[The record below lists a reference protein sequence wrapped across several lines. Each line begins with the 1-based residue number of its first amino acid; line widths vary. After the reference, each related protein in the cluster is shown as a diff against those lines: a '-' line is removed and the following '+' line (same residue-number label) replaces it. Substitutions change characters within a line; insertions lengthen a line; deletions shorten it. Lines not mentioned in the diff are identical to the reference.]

1 MVRKFKGL
9 GLRSVLLAGTAM
21 GLAGCA
27 SMGAEDGGVS
37 AAAAQADPT
46 ASELSALAAEISE
59 LEVDI
64 PFTKYVLENGLT
76 LVVHEDNRTPTVNVQ
91 VYYHVGSKNEPDG
104 RSGFAHLFEHL
115 MFNGSENFND
125 DFFAATQ
132 QIGAT
137 NQNGTTSTDR
147 TNYYQTVPT
156 EALDTVLW
164 LESDRM
170 GYLLGAVDQAR
181 LDEQRG
187 VVQNEKRQ
195 GENQPYGLVYN
206 HIVAAMYPEEHPY
219 GHTVIG
225 SMEDLEAATL
235 DDVRDWFNKWYG
247 PSNAVLV
254 LAGNITPEEA
264 KAKVEQYFGEL
275 PPGPPVSHPKSW
287 IPDSPPDQREVMYDR
302 VPQPRIY
309 RNWHVPELG
318 HPDGEQLDA
327 ISSALAGDR
336 NARLTKRLVHD
347 EEVATGVF
355 VSNGQSEIAGRFQ
368 IVVVPKPDADL
379 DYIEQ
384 AIDEELAKL
393 LAEGP
398 TAAELEKVKVGTLR
412 GLVDSL
418 ERAPAKAQ
426 LLATWETFTGDPN
439 GWKTSLERLQAVTSE
454 SAREAANRWL
464 TRGSYTLT
472 VLPFEDYKAFAE
484 KVDRSAMPL
493 PTSVAD
499 ATFPDYHEAEL
510 SNGIRVM
517 LAERHDV
524 PRVDIQLMIDTGIGP
539 DWASVNEGVAS
550 LSASLLDE
558 GTETR
563 TALEI
568 ADQLDRLGAGVGT
581 GGGNESASV
590 SMSSL
595 TVTLDPVLEIFAEV
609 AREPAFREADFNREK
624 AQYVQGIRQ
633 SLSQPNAIAARV
645 LGEKLWGEDH
655 PYGRSVTPEE
665 AEAITREDV
674 AKFHADWYGANNA
687 TLIVVGDT
695 TLEEMLPKLEAQFGD
710 WGDAPMS
717 AIEVERTARPAAA
730 QVYLVDRPGSLQ
742 SVIMAGSTMPEL
754 DAQTN
759 FRERL
764 FNDLF
769 GGNFTSR
776 VNMNL
781 REDKGWSY
789 GSRTGI
795 SGGEGPRQ
803 FQLTAP
809 VQTDATKGALEELR
823 RELTEVVGSNPATP
837 EELEKVQTN
846 AVLGL
851 SSRWETGAAVGAS
864 LAGIVTYDFPE
875 DYFQTYADSLREVT
889 LDDVRLAGREIIPDQ
904 NLVWVIVGDLSKIE
918 ADVRSVG
925 LGDVTVV
932 DEQGNVLR

>member
-1 MVRKFKGL
+1 MSVGFKTGL
-9 GLRSVLLAGTAM
+9 MAACAALA
-21 GLAGCA
+21 LSGCA
-27 SMGAEDGGVS
+27 GMSGSAVDVPVQ
-37 AAAAQADPT
+37 AAAADPS
-46 ASELSALAAEISE
+46 AGELTELAARISE

-115 MFNGSENFND
+115 MFNGSEHFND

-137 NQNGTTSTDR
+137 NQNGTTNTDR

-195 GENQPYGLVYN
+195 GENQPYGQVNN
-206 HIVAAMYPEEHPY
+206 HMIAAIYPEEHPY

-225 SMEDLEAATL
+225 SMEDLEAASL
-235 DDVRDWFNKWYG
+235 DDVRDWFTKWYG

-254 LAGNITPEEA
+254 VAGNITPEEA
-264 KAKVEQYFGEL
+264 KAKVEKYFGEL
-275 PPGPPVSHPKSW
+275 PPGEPVSHPKSW
-287 IPDSPPDQREVMYDR
+287 VPDLPKDQREIMYDR

-309 RNWHVPELG
+309 RTWHVPELG

-327 ISSALAGDR
+327 IASALAGDR

-379 DYIEQ
+379 AYIER
-384 AIDEELAKL
+384 AVDEELEKL

-426 LLATWETFTGDPN
+426 LLATWETYTGDPN
-439 GWKTSLERLQAVTSE
+439 GWKTSLERLQAVTSQ
-454 SAREAANRWL
+454 SAAETARRWL

-472 VLPFEDYKAFAE
+472 VLPFEDFEAFAE

-493 PTSVAD
+493 PSSVAD

-524 PRVDIQLMIDTGIGP
+524 PRVDIQLMVDTGVGA
-539 DWASVNEGVAS
+539 DYADVNEGVAS

-595 TVTLDPVLEIFAEV
+595 TVTLDPVLEIFADV
-609 AREPAFREADFNREK
+609 ARNPAFRETDFNREK

-645 LGEKLWGEDH
+645 LGEKLWGENH
-655 PYGRSVTPEE
+655 PYGRTVTPEQ

-674 AKFHADWYGANNA
+674 EQFHENWYGANNA

-710 WGDAPMS
+710 WGDAP
-717 AIEVERTARPAAA
+717 RTAITVEQTPRPAAPR
-730 QVYLVDRPGSLQ
+730 VYLVDRPGSLQ
-742 SVIMAGSTMPEL
+742 SVIMAGATMPPL

-803 FQLTAP
+803 FQLSAP

-823 RELTEVVGSNPATP
+823 KELTGIVGDSPPTEA
-837 EELEKVQTN
+837 ELESVKTN

-851 SSRWETGAAVGAS
+851 SSRWETGASVAAS

-875 DYFQTYADSLREVT
+875 DYFQTYADSLRAVT
-889 LDDVRLAGREIIPDQ
+889 LEDVRFSAREILPDQ
-904 NLVWVIVGDLSKIE
+904 NLVWVIVGDLAKIE
-918 ADVRSVG
+918 NDVRSVG
-925 LGDVTVV
+925 LGEVTVV
-932 DEQGNVLR
+932 DERGETIR

>member
-1 MVRKFKGL
+1 MSGEFKGL
-9 GLRSVLLAGTAM
+9 GLRVALMAGTAL
-21 GLAGCA
+21 GLTACA
-27 SMGAEDGGVS
+27 SVGGPADGVS
-37 AAAAQADPT
+37 ASAAQADPS
-46 ASELSALAAEISE
+46 ASQLTELAAEIAA

-91 VYYHVGSKNEPDG
+91 IYYHVGSKNEPKG

-137 NQNGTTSTDR
+137 NQNGTTNTDR

-195 GENQPYGLVYN
+195 GENQPYGQVYN
-206 HIVAAMYPEEHPY
+206 HLIAAMYPEEHPY

-225 SMEDLEAATL
+225 SMEDLEAASL
-235 DDVRDWFNKWYG
+235 EDVSDWFKKWYG

-254 LAGNITPEEA
+254 LAGNITPEQA

-287 IPDSPPDQREVMYDR
+287 VLDAPEDQREVMYDR

-309 RNWHVPELG
+309 RTWHVPELG
-318 HPDGEQLDA
+318 HPDGEELDA

-355 VSNGQSEIAGRFQ
+355 VSNSQSEIAGRFQ
-368 IVVVPKPDADL
+368 IVVIPKPDADL
-379 DYIEQ
+379 AYIER
-384 AIDEELAKL
+384 AVDEELEKL

-418 ERAPAKAQ
+418 ERAPSKAQ
-426 LLATWETFTGDPN
+426 LLATWETYTGDPN
-439 GWKTSLERLQAVTSE
+439 GWKTSLERLQAVTSQ
-454 SAREAANRWL
+454 SAATAANKWL

-472 VLPFEDYKAFAE
+472 VLPFEEFQAFAE

-499 ATFPDYHEAEL
+499 ATFPDYEEATL
-510 SNGIRVM
+510 SNGIRVL

-524 PRVDIQLMIDTGIGP
+524 PRVDIQLMMDTGVGA
-539 DWASVNEGVAS
+539 DYAQVNEGVAS
-550 LSASLLDE
+550 LSSGLLDE
-558 GTETR
+558 GTMTR

-568 ADQLDRLGAGVGT
+568 ADQLDRLGAGVGAS
-581 GGGNESASV
+581 GGNESASV

-595 TVTLDPVLEIFAEV
+595 TVTLDPVLEIFADV
-609 AREPAFREADFNREK
+609 ARNPAFRDSDFNREK

-633 SLSQPNAIAARV
+633 SLSQPDAIAARV
-645 LGEKLWGEDH
+645 LGAKVWGADH
-655 PYGRSVTPEE
+655 PYGRTVTPEQ

-674 AKFHADWYGANNA
+674 AKFHADWFGANNA

-695 TLEEMLPKLEAQFGD
+695 SLDEMLPKLEAQFGD
-710 WGDAPMS
+710 WADAPGTAITVEQTPRPS
-717 AIEVERTARPAAA
+717 APR
-730 QVYLVDRPGSLQ
+730 VYLVDRPGSLQ
-742 SVIMAGSTMPEL
+742 SVIMAGATMPPL
-754 DAQTN
+754 DAQSN

-789 GSRTGI
+789 GSRTSI

-803 FQLTAP
+803 FQVRAP

-823 RELTEVVGSNPATP
+823 MELTGIVGANPATP
-837 EELEKVQTN
+837 EELEKVKTN

-851 SSRWETGAAVGAS
+851 SSRWETGAAVAGS
-864 LAGIVTYDFPE
+864 LTGIVTYDFPE
-875 DYFQTYADSLREVT
+875 DYFQTYADSLRAVT
-889 LDDVRLAGREIIPDQ
+889 LEDVRLSGREILPDQ
-904 NLVWVIVGDLSKIE
+904 NLVWVIVGDLEEIE
-918 ADVRSVG
+918 DDVRSLG
-925 LGDVTVV
+925 LGEVSVV
-932 DEQGNVLR
+932 DERGEVVR

>member
-1 MVRKFKGL
+1 MAGVSFKAGL
-9 GLRSVLLAGTAM
+9 MAACAALA
-21 GLAGCA
+21 LSGCA
-27 SMGAEDGGVS
+27 SVGGAADGGSAS
-37 AAAAQADPT
+37 AAAADPG
-46 ASELSALAAEISE
+46 AAELNALAAELAA

-64 PFTKYVLENGLT
+64 PFTKYVLDNGLT

-91 VYYHVGSKNEPDG
+91 VYYHVGSKNEPKG

-137 NQNGTTSTDR
+137 NQNGTTNTDR

-195 GENQPYGLVYN
+195 GENQPYGQVFN
-206 HIVAAMYPEEHPY
+206 HIIAAMYPEEHPY

-225 SMEDLEAATL
+225 SMEDLEAASL
-235 DDVRDWFNKWYG
+235 DDVSEWFKTWYG
-247 PSNAVLV
+247 PSNAVMV

-287 IPDSPPDQREVMYDR
+287 VPESTADQREVMYDR

-309 RNWHVPELG
+309 RIWHVPELG

-379 DYIEQ
+379 DYIER
-384 AIDEELAKL
+384 AVDEELEKL

-398 TAAELEKVKVGTLR
+398 SAAELEKVKVGTLR

-418 ERAPAKAQ
+418 ERAPSKAQ
-426 LLATWETFTGDPN
+426 LLATWETYTGDPN
-439 GWKTSLERLQAVTSE
+439 GWKTSLERLQAVTSQ
-454 SAREAANRWL
+454 SARSAANKWL

-472 VLPFEDYKAFAE
+472 VLPFEEYAAFSE

-499 ATFPDYHEAEL
+499 ATFPDYQEARL

-524 PRVDIQLMIDTGIGP
+524 PRVDIRLMMDTGVGA
-539 DWASVNEGVAS
+539 DFAEVNEGVAS

-590 SMSSL
+590 TMSSL
-595 TVTLDPVLEIFAEV
+595 TVTLEPVLEIFAEV
-609 AREPAFREADFNREK
+609 ARKPAFREADFNREK

-633 SLSQPNAIAARV
+633 SLSQPNAIASRV
-645 LGEKLWGEDH
+645 LSAKVWGAEH
-655 PYGRSVTPEE
+655 PYGRTLTPEA
-665 AEAITREDV
+665 AEEITREDV

-695 TLEEMLPKLEAQFGD
+695 SLEEMLPKLEAQFGD
-710 WGDAPMS
+710 WGDAPKS
-717 AIEVERTARPAAA
+717 AITVEQTPRPAAPH
-730 QVYLVDRPGSLQ
+730 VYLVDRPGSLQ
-742 SVIMAGSTMPEL
+742 SVIMAGSTLPPL
-754 DAQTN
+754 DASTN

-769 GGNFTSR
+769 GGTFTSR

-789 GSRTGI
+789 GSRTSI

-803 FQLTAP
+803 FTVTAP

-823 RELTEVVGSNPATP
+823 MELTGIVGGNQASAA
-837 EELEKVQTN
+837 ELEKVQTN

-851 SSRWETGAAVGAS
+851 SSRWETGSAVAAS
-864 LAGIVTYDFPE
+864 LSGIVTYDFPE
-875 DYFQTYADSLREVT
+875 DYFQTYADSLRAVT
-889 LDDVRLAGREIIPDQ
+889 LDDVRLSGREIIPDQ
-904 NLVWVIVGDLSKIE
+904 NLVWVIVGDLEKIE
-918 ADVRSVG
+918 DDVRSVG
-925 LGDVTVV
+925 LGAVTVV
-932 DEQGNVLR
+932 DESGDTIR